1 MDYLRIIGGNPL
13 RGRLVVSGAKNAALP
28 LLCVP
33 LLTDKPVT
41 FRNMPCLK
49 DITTM
54 TRILFELGCDIHF
67 ASQAYAQSPFGQ
79 IMTITCNQVKH
90 SEAQYDLIRQM
101 RAGMLV
107 LGPLLA
113 RHGHAKVSLPGGCAI
128 GARPVDIHLD
138 AMRALGAEIE
148 LENGYIIAKAPE
160 GLKGTHIPLR
170 FASVGATEHILMTAV
185 LAKGTTTLTNAAR
198 EPEIIDLA
206 HCLIKMGAKITGAGT
221 DKIIIEGVSSLSGA
235 DHFVMY
241 DRIEAGTYMIAA
253 AMTAGDL
260 TLEGAVIADNE
271 ALIERMRHAGIHID
285 ILSETSLRVMSD
297 RTTGFVATDIETQPF
312 PAFATDLQAQFM
324 ALMCL
329 GDGVSMVDENIFE
342 NRFMHVPEL
351 MRMGASIIIKGSTAY
366 VKGIERFTGAN
377 VMATDLRASSSL
389 ILAALNASGET
400 NIHRLYHLDRGYECI
415 EEKLRFCGVT
425 AERIKSSGH

>member
-1 MDYLRIIGGNPL
+1 MDYLRIVGGNPL
-13 RGRLVVSGAKNAALP
+13 RGRLVISGAKNAALP

-33 LLTDKPVT
+33 LLTEEKIT
-41 FRNMPCLK
+41 FSNMPCLK

-54 TRILFELGCDIHF
+54 TKILFELGCEIHF
-67 ASQAYAQSPFGQ
+67 SSQEYAKAPFGQ
-79 IMTITCNQVKH
+79 VMTIQCSQVKH

-113 RHGHAKVSLPGGCAI
+113 RHGFAKVSLPGGCAI

-138 AMRALGAEIE
+138 AMRALGADIE
-148 LENGYIIAKAPE
+148 LENGYIIAKAPQ

-185 LAKGTTTLTNAAR
+185 LAKGTTTITNAAR

-206 HCLIKMGAKITGAGT
+206 DCLNKMGAKISGAGT
-221 DKIIIEGVSSLSGA
+221 DKITIDGVDKLHGA
-235 DHFVMY
+235 THAVMY

-253 AMTAGDL
+253 AMTGGDL

-271 ALIERMRHAGIHID
+271 ALVERMRHAGIHID
-285 ILSETSLRVMSD
+285 ILSDTSLRVLSQQ
-297 RTTGFVATDIETQPF
+297 TNHFKATDIETQPF

-329 GDGVSMVDENIFE
+329 SDGVSMVDENIFE

-351 MRMGASIIIKGSTAY
+351 MRMGASITIKGSTAHI
-366 VKGIERFTGAN
+366 KGIDHFTGAN

-389 ILAALNASGET
+389 ILAALNATGET

-415 EEKLRFCGVT
+415 EEKLRFCGAV
-425 AERIKSSGH
+425 AERIKGE